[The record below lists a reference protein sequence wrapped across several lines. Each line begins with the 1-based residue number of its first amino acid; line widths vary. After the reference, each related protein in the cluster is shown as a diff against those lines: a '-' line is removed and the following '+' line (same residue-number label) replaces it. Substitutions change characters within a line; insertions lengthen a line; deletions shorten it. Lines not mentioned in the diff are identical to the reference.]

1 MLRLVAAVFD
11 TIGFVAPF
19 TVTARLLLQDFWR
32 VPGQQWDDQLSTDT
46 AQKITEW
53 INELPRLSEMTI
65 PDSCFPVDVD
75 QIELHVF
82 ADSSQEVFSA
92 VGFLPKKAVCSYQQ
106 KSVFIV
112 VIGKARVAPMKS
124 LTVPKLELQAA
135 LPAARLCGDIH
146 QALTRPTDNTFLWS
160 DSTTVLQWLQ
170 STAKQPI
177 FIANTV
183 CEILE
188 LTTIDQWNYV
198 SSSDNPADAGSRG
211 LSAEALKSSSWYLG
225 PALLR
230 SGD

>member
-1 MLRLVAAVFD
+1 MLIKLNCTYLR
-11 TIGFVAPF
+11 
-19 TVTARLLLQDFWR
+19 TAHRR
-32 VPGQQWDDQLSTDT
+32 
-46 AQKITEW
+46 
-53 INELPRLSEMTI
+53 
-65 PDSCFPVDVD
+65 
-75 QIELHVF
+75 
-82 ADSSQEVFSA
+82 SSA
-92 VGFLPKKAVCSYQQ
+92 L
-106 KSVFIV
+106 SVFYQKRPCV
-112 VIGKARVAPMKS
+112 ATNRNPFLSFVIGKARVAPMKL

-188 LTTIDQWNYV
+188 LTTIDKWNYV